1 MKPVIITICLVLLAP
16 TVCTYGAE
24 LLVPSQYP
32 TIQAAINAAGYND
45 TVIIAPGTYTGDGN
59 RDIILNKPITVRSQ
73 DGPETCIIDCNDGL
87 NQYHRGFT
95 ITAGTLAGLTITGGY
110 SFNGGAVTCDG
121 MNSSGSG
128 VKLTNCI
135 LTGNISKQGGNV
147 FCRNSNLEIINC
159 SLTNNSSGVATTG
172 SGGAIYCENGSV
184 LVANST
190 ISGNSSGA
198 GGGIYCGY
206 QGNIT
211 IKNCVINENSAL
223 SNSPV
228 VGGGGIYC
236 ERGSLTVI
244 GSEIGRNSSLN
255 GAGIYCLDATSF
267 IISDCNIHGNVA
279 EGLGGGPAWGGGIYL
294 RVTAPSNYNYRTP
307 FSILKSS
314 ITDNIVKGQ
323 ECKGGGLYLEMF
335 PSTSPPQI
343 LGIMLAGCVVAR
355 NSAQVPLNQGNSFGG
370 GIYSNGRIL
379 LSETEIKQN
388 SATRGGGIYNAISG
402 INMSRC
408 RISGNSATY
417 GSAIECYTGDTVLE
431 NCVVSGNRASRWG
444 YMTPVIQCGTS
455 QLLRIANCTIVGN
468 TPPVIYKPV
477 NPLSS
482 ITNSIIYWNSQDQ
495 KYYYEL
501 LSGLSVSYS
510 DVQGGYAGTGNID
523 ADPCF
528 AISGHWDTNGTPIP
542 YDNFWVEGDYR
553 LTAVSPC
560 IDTGG
565 TVFLMDNKDLAGNP
579 RVIGAAIDM
588 GAYENNNTPPVAE
601 AGPDQN
607 VFAWIDGNAT
617 VTLDGSKSYDPDG
630 DKLSYMW
637 NWTADGSSNEANGVS
652 PIIKLPVGEHKI
664 ELIVNDTL
672 EDSQPDDVNITV
684 VGPVEGRLLV
694 IPLTINRQSG
704 QQNILTL
711 LKLPAGIT
719 KEQIDSGYKLLL
731 YPGGIEAKMQYITQ
745 CWDNGSGRIGIVAS
759 FDRSAFLSSVSA
771 NGNVTL
777 YVVGRLTT
785 GQYFFGQ
792 GIVRIFDPPPISYPP
807 TYNK

>member
-16 TVCTYGAE
+16 TVCAYGAE

-45 TVIIAPGTYTGDGN
+45 TVIIAPGTYTEPGN

-95 ITAGTLAGLTITGGY
+95 ITIGTLAGLTITGGFWPM
-110 SFNGGAVTCDG
+110 SSGGGGAVTC
-121 MNSSGSG
+121 NSGSA
-128 VKLTNCI
+128 KLSNCI
-135 LTGNISKQGGNV
+135 LKNNYGLNGGAV
-147 FCRNSNLEIINC
+147 FCRNSSLELFNC
-159 SLTNNSSGVATTG
+159 TITGNSTEIYNIGP
-172 SGGAIYCENGSV
+172 GGAIYSENSSI
-184 LVANST
+184 LIANCA
-190 ISGNSSGA
+190 ISGNYASN
-198 GGGIYCGY
+198 GGGIYCA
-206 QGNIT
+206 NNSNMT
-211 IKNCVINENSAL
+211 IKNSIIRNNSGI
-223 SNSPV
+223 SPNLPG
-228 VGGGGIYC
+228 GGGGIFC
-236 ERGSLTVI
+236 DQ
-244 GSEIGRNSSLN
+244 SSLMIIASN
-255 GAGIYCLDATSF
+255 ISQNVSPHGGGINCNNVNSLL
-267 IISDCNIHGNVA
+267 ISDCNINENVA
-279 EGLGGGPAWGGGIYL
+279 TDPNYGSYNPSGGGIYFKSNQ
-294 RVTAPSNYNYRTP
+294 PSRTI
-307 FSILKSS
+307 FTIINSS
-314 ITDNIVKGQ
+314 ISDNMVKGR
-323 ECKGGGLYLEMF
+323 ECKGGGLYLEMS
-335 PSTSPPQI
+335 PATSPPQI
-343 LGIMLAGCVVAR
+343 PGIMLAGCVVAR
-355 NSAQVPLNQGNSFGG
+355 NSAQVPLNQGNSYGG
-370 GIYSNGRIL
+370 GIYSSGRIL
-379 LSETEIKQN
+379 LSETEVREN
-388 SATRGGGIYNAISG
+388 SAIRGGGIYNQISG
-402 INMSRC
+402 INLSRC
-408 RISGNSATY
+408 RISGNSAMF
-417 GSAIECYTGDTVLE
+417 GSAIESYTGETILE
-431 NCVVSGNRASRWG
+431 NCVVSGNLALRWG

-579 RVIGAAIDM
+579 RVMGVAIDM
-588 GAYENNNTPPVAE
+588 GAYENNDTPPVAE

-607 VFAWIDGNAT
+607 VFAWIDGNAS

-630 DKLSYMW
+630 DKLSYLW
-637 NWTADGSSNEANGVS
+637 NWTVDGNGYEANGVS
-652 PIIKLPVGEHKI
+652 PTTKLPVGEHKI
-664 ELIVNDTL
+664 ELIVNDKL

-694 IPLTINRQSG
+694 IPLTINRQYG
-704 QQNILTL
+704 QSNILTM

-745 CWDNGSGRIGIVAS
+745 YWDNGSGRIGIVAS
-759 FDRSAFLSSVSA
+759 FDRSAFLSLVSA

-792 GIVRIFDPPPISYPP
+792 SIVRIFDPPPISYPP
-807 TYNK
+807 PYNK